1 MHIGALLS
9 THFAN
14 RICKM
19 QIDAN
24 MPPCALL
31 LIPLSA
37 KWRFNKKEIQN

>member
-24 MPPCALL
+24 MPPCA
-31 LIPLSA
+31 
-37 KWRFNKKEIQN
+37 